1 MIYRAAD
8 LFDFGLGI
16 RAIARARNMRQ
27 WQIIRLALSQ
37 SSTGTGQA
45 HIQCKLAIDEW
56 NGSDLLEAYL
66 YK

>member
-1 MIYRAAD
+1 
-8 LFDFGLGI
+8 
-16 RAIARARNMRQ
+16 MRQ